1 MEIGGKFSD
10 VKVLLIQLIL
20 ENILLY
26 YVPFIYSLKFLYL
39 VLKRYLKSFQFKPIT
54 PAETPSVII

>member
-1 MEIGGKFSD
+1 MGIGGKFSD

-20 ENILLY
+20 ENMLY

-39 VLKRYLKSFQFKPIT
+39 VLKRSLKSFQFKPIT